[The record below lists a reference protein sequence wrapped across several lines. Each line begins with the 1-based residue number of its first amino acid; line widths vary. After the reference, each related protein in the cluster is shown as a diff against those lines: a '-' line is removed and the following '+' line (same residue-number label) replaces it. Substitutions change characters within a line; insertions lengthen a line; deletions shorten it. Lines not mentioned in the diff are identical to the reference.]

1 MQPKPQSELEP
12 LPSADDIDPEAV
24 DNDVLRKALDKVR
37 ERLAPDIHA
46 RHSSHSSHA
55 SHGTASW

>member
-1 MQPKPQSELEP
+1 MQPKQQKELEP
-12 LPSADDIDPEAV
+12 LPSADEIDPESV
-24 DNDVLRKALDKVR
+24 DNEVLKKALDKVR

-55 SHGTASW
+55 SHSTAMW